1 MFHKVLCQILKMK
14 ICKYV
19 LVFTQIYKAYLAK
32 KEKKKK
38 NRLKHVQSDFI
49 CSKVLQQKL
58 KQIGTVAPIS
68 VKTLKKKK
76 KKNEERVGGNI
87 TQTVKNSTFGSYI
100 PFLYG

>member
-1 MFHKVLCQILKMK
+1 MK

-38 NRLKHVQSDFI
+38 KISLKHVQSDFI

-76 KKNEERVGGNI
+76 KNEERVGGNI
-87 TQTVKNSTFGSYI
+87 TQTVKNSTFDSYI